1 MVEDRWLRWLGP
13 GVITIGALAA
23 IGTAVVAA
31 QERLWDPP
39 ACRGGGAARVAG
51 TTAVGP
57 PTLETL
63 GRAPQA
69 RLDPLLDPAGTLIGQ
84 RLTIGSLA
92 GGASRVIAL
101 PSESFAAG
109 PFGRLVLVGADDGS
123 TSTLETLDV
132 DSGCA
137 STIAREPA
145 VIRRA
150 TIALDGATVYETRV
164 DRASRADLGVWRRPL
179 DGSGPATRILEP
191 VPADP
196 RFGPTWSTE
205 FTWSLDGDRLA
216 IQSCGATAC
225 RTRIFEPASGRR
237 ESLADPA
244 LGAMIGLAGDRLVTF
259 RACRGFPCTL
269 LVVDTGRG
277 DRQVLDDAAGPAVL
291 AGSVTG
297 AWVVLERRDGL
308 GQRHLMRVDPVSG
321 VTVDL
326 GTIAEDL
333 ALDADAGRERLGT
346 RLPADWVLLTPDG
359 SGAASTGTPKPLL
372 RRITDGATR
381 SIDEVTS

>member
-23 IGTAVVAA
+23 IGTAVAAA
-31 QERLWDPP
+31 QDRLWDPP
-39 ACRGGGAARVAG
+39 PCAGGGAARLAG
-51 TTAVGP
+51 TTAGDP
-57 PTLETL
+57 PTIETL

-69 RLDPLLDPAGTLIGQ
+69 RLDPLLDAAGTLAGQ
-84 RLTIGSLA
+84 RLTIGSLS

-123 TSTLETLDV
+123 ASTFETVDV

-150 TIALDGATVYETRV
+150 TIAPDGATVYETRV

-179 DGSGPATRILEP
+179 DGDGPTTRIVEP
-191 VPADP
+191 IPADA

-225 RTRIFEPASGRR
+225 RTRVFDPASGRLT
-237 ESLADPA
+237 SIADPA

-259 RACRGFPCTL
+259 RACRGYPCPL
-269 LVVDTGRG
+269 LVVDTARG
-277 DRQVLDDAAGPAVL
+277 DRHVLDEAAGPALL
-291 AGSVTG
+291 AGSATG

-308 GQRHLMRVDPVSG
+308 GRRHLMRVDPVSG
-321 VTVDL
+321 GADDL
-326 GTIAEDL
+326 GTIPDDL
-333 ALDADAGRERLGT
+333 ALDADIGRARLGA
-346 RLPADWVLLTPDG
+346 RLPAGWVLLTPDRP
-359 SGAASTGTPKPLL
+359 GAAPAGTAKPLL
-372 RRITDGATR
+372 RRIADGATR
-381 SIDEVTS
+381 SLDEVTP